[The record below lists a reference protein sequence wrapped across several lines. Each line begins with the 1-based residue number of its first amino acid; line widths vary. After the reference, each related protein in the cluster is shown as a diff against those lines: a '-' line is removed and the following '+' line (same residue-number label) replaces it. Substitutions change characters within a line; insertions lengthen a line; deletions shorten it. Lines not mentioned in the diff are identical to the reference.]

1 MCNYLQ
7 LTEKSEIE
15 FVKYVEEITIKN
27 NDIFPVLPTLHPQF
41 NIVKAEQKI
50 PDLFFLIHL
59 LNLHMNIKFTEVKN
73 YNHLLNLT
81 LNCVV
86 TTTTNC

>member
-41 NIVKAEQKI
+41 NIVKAEQQS
-50 PDLFFLIHL
+50 PNLLFLIHL
-59 LNLHMNIKFTEVKN
+59 LKRNLNIKFTEVKN

-86 TTTTNC
+86 TITNNC